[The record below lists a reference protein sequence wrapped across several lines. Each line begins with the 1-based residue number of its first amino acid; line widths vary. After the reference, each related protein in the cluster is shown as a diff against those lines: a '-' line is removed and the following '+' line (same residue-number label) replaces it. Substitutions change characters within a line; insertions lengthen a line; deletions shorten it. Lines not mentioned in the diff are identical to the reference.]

1 MSKTIELTLS
11 ETEVNKLDVLSHRY
25 ANGDRSKFLSLLIR
39 GMEHE
44 RRVGS
49 IRETRKLI
57 LEELGGRTLSEDEIV
72 RVSKR

>member
-1 MSKTIELTLS
+1 VSKTIELTLS
-11 ETEVNKLDVLSHRY
+11 ETEINKLDVLSHRY
-25 ANGDRSKFLSLLIR
+25 ANGDRSKFLSSLIR

-57 LEELGGRTLSEDEIV
+57 LGELGGRTFSEEEIV
-72 RVSKR
+72 RATKR